1 MIAVIKQSLV
11 LVLALMLIL
20 VQMDATVFAEE
31 SQDRTK
37 GGSAL
42 NLLRLV

>member
-1 MIAVIKQSLV
+1 MALIKQSPI

-20 VQMDATVFAEE
+20 AQMDATVFAEE
-31 SQDRTK
+31 SHEDD
-37 GGSAL
+37 L

>member
-1 MIAVIKQSLV
+1 MALIKQSLIS
-11 LVLALMLIL
+11 VLAPMLIL

-31 SQDRTK
+31 SQEMFKR
-37 GGSAL
+37 GNAL